1 MLPKTFIEKERWRTT
16 LADIYHIWADKKH
29 GISDID
35 FASNIRKFLQ
45 KLVDEEKMLSYRITR
60 CKLGFRSIQDLPEW
74 HIMMEF
80 TGMAQLDEAFGK
92 VVPKQGDL
100 EKAHVSFNRF
110 VEDNI
115 QHALY
120 RDWPDMLTEKTS
132 RSKITLDPKI
142 EKKIKGN
149 YTTQELVESTKNIDP
164 SIWKN

>member
-1 MLPKTFIEKERWRTT
+1 VLPKTFIEKERWRTT
-16 LADIYHIWADKKH
+16 LADIYHIWADKKQ

-35 FASNIRKFLQ
+35 FASNMRKFLQ